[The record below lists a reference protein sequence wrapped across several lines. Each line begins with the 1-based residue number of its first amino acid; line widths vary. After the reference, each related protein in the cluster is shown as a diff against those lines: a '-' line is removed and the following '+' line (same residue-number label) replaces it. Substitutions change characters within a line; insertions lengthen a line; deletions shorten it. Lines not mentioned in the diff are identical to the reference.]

1 MSQYIHQLKDWA
13 NFKWNNAVLLPI
25 LSQVRHKQGVLMGK
39 MGALG
44 FDLKQEAFLETVTL
58 DVLKT
63 SEIEGEF
70 LQPEQVRSS
79 LARHLGMDIPGL
91 IPSDRNVEGVVEMML
106 DATQHADTPLSIER
120 LFDWHAAL
128 FPTGRSGMYKITVA
142 HWRKDETGPMQVVSG
157 GIGKER
163 IHFQAPDA
171 GRLEEEMKGFIAF
184 FNENKELDPVLKAG
198 IAHFWFIT
206 LHPFDDGNGRIARA
220 ITDMQ
225 LAKADNSTQRFYSM
239 SAQIRIKRND
249 YYAILEQTQKGDLDI
264 TDWLKWFLICLDEAL
279 DSTESVL
286 ENVLKKARFWK
297 KHAKTVLNDRQ
308 ILVLNR
314 FMGDFEGKLN
324 TSKWAK
330 LAKCSNDTAL
340 RDIQDL
346 VSKNILNTDN
356 SGGRSTHYLLVDT
369 PPDGI
374 GMIHK

>member
-13 NFKWNNAVLLPI
+13 NFKWDNAVLLPI

-39 MGALG
+39 MMSLG
-44 FDLKQEAFLETVTL
+44 FDLKQEAFLETLTL

-79 LARHLGMDIPGL
+79 LARHLGMDIQGL

-106 DATQHADTPLSIER
+106 DATQKADTPLSIER

-128 FPTGRSGMYKITVA
+128 FPTGRSGMYKITVG

-163 IHFQAPDA
+163 VHFQAPEA
-171 GRLEEEMKGFIAF
+171 GRLEEEMAGFIAF
-184 FNENKELDPVLKAG
+184 FKGKKELDPVLKAG
-198 IAHFWFIT
+198 IAHLWFIT
-206 LHPFDDGNGRIARA
+206 IHPFDDGNGRIARA

-239 SAQIRIKRND
+239 SAQIRVKRNG
-249 YYAILEQTQKGDLDI
+249 YYAILEQTQKGNLDI
-264 TDWLKWFLICLDEAL
+264 TNWLKWFLTCLDEAL
-279 DSTESVL
+279 DATESVL

-330 LAKCSNDTAL
+330 LAKCSTDTAL

-346 VSKNILNTDN
+346 LSKHILQKEE
-356 SGGRSTHYLLVDT
+356 SGGRSTHYVLMD
-369 PPDGI
+369 
-374 GMIHK
+374 

>member
-13 NFKWNNAVLLPI
+13 NFKWDNEILLP
-25 LSQVRHKQGVLMGK
+25 LVSQVRHKKGVLMGK
-39 MGALG
+39 MQSLG
-44 FDLKQEAFLETVTL
+44 FDLKQEAFLETLTL

-79 LARHLGMDIPGL
+79 LARHLGMDIQGL
-91 IPSDRNVEGVVEMML
+91 IPSDRHVEGMVEMML
-106 DATQHADTPLSIER
+106 DATQKADTPLSMER

-128 FPTGRSGMYKITVA
+128 FPTGRSGMFKITVGN
-142 HWRKDETGPMQVVSG
+142 WRKDETGSMQVVSG

-163 IHFQAPDA
+163 VHFQAPEA
-171 GRLEEEMKGFIAF
+171 VRLEGEMANFIAF
-184 FNENKELDPVLKAG
+184 FNENKGLDPVLKAG
-198 IAHFWFIT
+198 IAHLWFIT
-206 LHPFDDGNGRIARA
+206 IHPFDDSNGRIARA

-239 SAQIRIKRND
+239 SAQIRVKRNG
-249 YYAILEQTQKGDLDI
+249 YYTILEQTQKGNLDI
-264 TDWLKWFLICLDEAL
+264 TDWLTWFLICLDEAL
-279 DSTESVL
+279 DATESVL
-286 ENVLKKARFWK
+286 ENVLYKARFWE

-346 VSKNILNTDN
+346 LIKNILQKEA
-356 SGGRSTHYLLVDT
+356 SAGRSTNYIL
-369 PPDGI
+369 GN
-374 GMIHK
+374 